1 MRTNPETE
9 KKKRSNEDEA
19 EIKMKNLGQPF
30 SRVRVPVRKLLRSA
44 TDFDD
49 GQMWVYKRGQEP
61 NKKKGWPGAGGRG
74 QKLLQTLVFF
84 LTNRRREIPDRPTD
98 RPPESGGEAAAAAAF

>member
-1 MRTNPETE
+1 MRTNPET
-9 KKKRSNEDEA
+9 KKKKKGQTEDEA

-61 NKKKGWPGAGGRG
+61 NKKKGGRG
-74 QKLLQTLVFF
+74 QGAKLLQTLVFF
-84 LTNRRREIPDRPTD
+84 
-98 RPPESGGEAAAAAAF
+98 

>member
-1 MRTNPETE
+1 MPDLEIFVFLSENEPGNE
-9 KKKRSNEDEA
+9 KKKKGQTEDEA

-61 NKKKGWPGAGGRG
+61 TKKTDGRG
-74 QKLLQTLVFF
+74 QGAKLLQTLVFF
-84 LTNRRREIPDRPTD
+84 
-98 RPPESGGEAAAAAAF
+98 